1 MMMMMMKLRPQV
13 EWMASLVKDRAIH
26 ELHRQRL
33 YYLRSAIGRNYTAQ
47 HRAALLMTT
56 RGLTCLGTLIAKYY
70 GVAWLVF
77 VIGVRTRNAPQKST
91 KHPIAGWHST
101 WSA

>member
-1 MMMMMMKLRPQV
+1 MMMMMMKLRPKV

-26 ELHRQRL
+26 ELHRQIL
-33 YYLRSAIGRNYTAQ
+33 YYLRSAMGRNYTAQ

-56 RGLTCLGTLIAKYY
+56 RGLTCLGTIIAKYY
-70 GVAWLVF
+70 GVAWLVLSQEYAHAMPK
-77 VIGVRTRNAPQKST
+77 INT

>member
-1 MMMMMMKLRPQV
+1 MMMMMMMMMKLRPKV

-33 YYLRSAIGRNYTAQ
+33 YYLRSAMGRNYTAQ

-56 RGLTCLGTLIAKYY
+56 RGLTCLGTIIAKYY
-70 GVAWLVF
+70 GVAWLVL
-77 VIGVRTRNAPQKST
+77 S
-91 KHPIAGWHST
+91 
-101 WSA
+101 